1 MNPKIWLVLAGLLGA
16 AGVAL
21 GAYHA
26 HGLQGWLEGQGLD
39 SAEVAKRMHNCEVGV
54 RYQMYHALA
63 LAVVALLA
71 FRGNAASLTIAG
83 LCFFLG
89 VLIFSG
95 LLYGIVFTGIK
106 ILGAIVPI
114 GGVLLIV
121 GWLALA
127 WAALGISTALSK

>member
-1 MNPKIWLVLAGLLGA
+1 MNPKIWIILAGLLGA
-16 AGVAL
+16 AGVSL

-26 HGLQGWLEGQGLD
+26 HGLEEWLEKRGLD
-39 SAEVAKRMHNCEVGV
+39 SAEVAGRMHNCEVAV

-63 LAVVALLA
+63 LAAVGILAL
-71 FRGNAASLTIAG
+71 RQNTGSLTVAG
-83 LCFFLG
+83 VCFFLG

-95 LLYGIVFTGIK
+95 LLYGIVFTGVK

-127 WAALGISTALSK
+127 WAAVRLESTL

>member
-16 AGVAL
+16 VGVSL

-26 HGLQGWLEGQGLD
+26 HGLEGWLEKQGLD
-39 SAEVAKRMHNCEVGV
+39 SVEVAKRMHNCEVGV

-63 LAVVALLA
+63 LAAVAILA
-71 FRGNAASLTIAG
+71 FQQKSTTSLTVAG
-83 LCFFLG
+83 VCFFLG

-95 LLYGIVFTGIK
+95 LLYGIVFTGVK

-127 WAALGISTALSK
+127 WAAWRLA

>member
-1 MNPKIWLVLAGLLGA
+1 MNPKIWLFLAGILGA
-16 AGVAL
+16 SGVAL

-26 HGLQGWLEGQGLD
+26 HGLEGWLIRQGLD

-54 RYQMYHALA
+54 RYQMYHTLA
-63 LAVVALLA
+63 LVGVALLA
-71 FRGNAASLTIAG
+71 FRGNSAG
-83 LCFFLG
+83 LAAAGICFFLG

-114 GGVLLIV
+114 GGVLMII

-127 WAALGISTALSK
+127 VAALRYPP

>member
-16 AGVAL
+16 AGVSL

-26 HGLQGWLEGQGLD
+26 HGLEGWLEKQGLD
-39 SAEVAKRMHNCEVGV
+39 SVEVAGRMHNCEVGV
-54 RYQMYHALA
+54 RYQMYHVLA
-63 LAVVALLA
+63 LAAVAILA
-71 FRGNAASLTIAG
+71 FRQNTASLAVAG
-83 LCFFLG
+83 VCFFLG

-95 LLYGIVFTGIK
+95 LLYGIVFTGVK

-127 WAALGISTALSK
+127 WAAFKLESTL